1 MSLISAEGVR
11 VEIPGEPP
19 LVLIDDVSLSVEP
32 GELVAIVGE
41 SGAGKTTLATALL
54 QHLRPPARMTAGEV
68 HGSSTTRRN
77 GHGGSERVSIGYIV
91 SNPASHL
98 DPLQRIGDQIAQAY
112 RYRQGLA
119 KRDAR
124 TRAAEALRTM
134 RIPDVDRLMRA
145 YPHQISGGMAQR
157 VLIGMALATNPEL
170 LIADEPV
177 TGLDV
182 TLQRDVL
189 DEIVR
194 QAGATGAAVVF
205 VTHDLGLAA
214 AYCSRVVVMYAGRI
228 VEDAPTA
235 EFFERPR
242 HPYSAHLV
250 ASVAGTLDA
259 TAPARHRQRE
269 GAADLCPYLPSC
281 PVAIERCNVELPQL
295 VPVGR
300 RAVRCHHETEERVD
314 R

>member
-1 MSLISAEGVR
+1 MSLISAERVR

-19 LVLIDDVSLSVEP
+19 LVLIDDVSLTVAP
-32 GELVAIVGE
+32 GEFVAIVGE

-54 QHLRPPARMTAGEV
+54 QHLRPPARMTAGAV
-68 HGSSTTRRN
+68 HSASAARRN
-77 GHGGSERVSIGYIV
+77 GHGDAPVSIGYIV

-112 RYRQGLA
+112 RHHQGLP
-119 KRDAR
+119 KREAR

-134 RIPDVDRLMRA
+134 RIPDVVRLMRA

-157 VLIGMALATNPEL
+157 VLIAMALATNPEL

-194 QAGATGAAVVF
+194 RGRETGAAVIL

-214 AYCSRVVVMYAGRI
+214 AYCSRVVVMYSGRI

-235 EFFERPR
+235 EFFEQPR

-259 TAPARHRQRE
+259 AAPARHAQRE
-269 GAADLCPYLPSC
+269 GNADLCPYLPSC
-281 PVAIERCNVELPQL
+281 PVAIDRCRTEMPELIAS
-295 VPVGR
+295 GR
-300 RAVRCHHETEERVD
+300 RAVRCHHEQGEPVRP
-314 R
+314 

>member
-1 MSLISAEGVR
+1 MTLISAERVR
-11 VEIPGEPP
+11 VEIPDSPP
-19 LVLIDDVSLSVEP
+19 LVLIDDVSLAVAP
-32 GELVAIVGE
+32 GEFVAIVGE

-54 QHLRPPARMTAGEV
+54 QHLRPPARMTAGEIREKGTARHTEDV
-68 HGSSTTRRN
+68 A
-77 GHGGSERVSIGYIV
+77 GGRVRIGYIV

-98 DPLQRIGDQIAQAY
+98 DPLQRIGDQVAQAY
-112 RYRQGLA
+112 RYHQKLP
-119 KRDAR
+119 KRESR
-124 TRAAEALRTM
+124 TRAAEALRAM
-134 RIPDVDRLMRA
+134 RIADVDRLMRA

-157 VLIGMALATNPEL
+157 VLIAMALATDPEL

-194 QAGATGAAVVF
+194 QGRATGAAVIF

-214 AYCSRVVVMYAGRI
+214 AYCSRVVVMYSGRI

-242 HPYSAHLV
+242 HPYSAQLV
-250 ASVAGTLDA
+250 AAVAGDT
-259 TAPARHRQRE
+259 TASARDRRRD
-269 GAADLCPYLPSC
+269 GAAHLCPYLPFC
-281 PVAIERCNVELPQL
+281 PVAFDRCSVAMPDL
-295 VPVGR
+295 VAVGR
-300 RAVRCHHETEERVD
+300 RAVRCHHEDERGAPA
-314 R
+314 